1 MLELVRSMELVLVR
15 SMVLELVRSK
25 QELVLA
31 RSKQELAHSK
41 LELVHS
47 TWQQRDV
54 PSSER
59 TNHHRSVELE
69 HSKLAH
75 KREQVLV
82 RSKLAQVH
90 SNPS

>member
-1 MLELVRSMELVLVR
+1 MLELVRSKELVLVR
-15 SMVLELVRSK
+15 SMVLEQV
-25 QELVLA
+25 